1 MRLVIT
7 VLNKSTMYQFLI
19 SLLERK
25 IINNYTENNQLSELP
40 ISVLCCL

>member
-1 MRLVIT
+1 MGLVTT
-7 VLNKSTMYQFLI
+7 VLKKSTMYQFLI

-40 ISVLCCL
+40 ISVLC